1 MKYNKVN
8 DVIYYSFENIDSHG
22 VKTCFSTKHGGVSK
36 GYLASMNLG
45 RNHGDDNANVDENY
59 DIICESAG
67 LNRNKIVAGS
77 QTHSNNVRV
86 VTSEDIGNRIENN
99 DGLITK
105 EKGLVLATSHADC
118 VPVFFYDKNKEV
130 IAMVHSGWK
139 STLSNI
145 SKNTIRK
152 MVEVFDTNPKD
163 VLVGVGASICY
174 DCFEVEEDVLNLF
187 LNEFEHAKD
196 CYKQKNETKYLI
208 DLKKIIVNQLLNE
221 GVILENIDVTDV
233 CTMCSEDTFFSYR
246 LMGSKRGS
254 QMAFIQM

>member
-8 DVIYYSFENIDSHG
+8 DVVYYSFENIDNHG
-22 VKTCFSTKHGGVSK
+22 LKTCFSTKHGGVST
-36 GYLASMNLG
+36 GYLASMNLS
-45 RNHGDDNANVDENY
+45 RSNGDNNANVDKNY
-59 DIICESAG
+59 DILCEAVG

-86 VTSEDIGNRIENN
+86 VSSIDIGSKIENN
-99 DGLITK
+99 DGLITN

-139 STLSNI
+139 STLGNI

-152 MVEVFDTNPKD
+152 MIETFDTNPKD
-163 VLVGVGASICY
+163 VLVGIGASICY
-174 DCFEVEEDVLNLF
+174 ECFEVEDDVLDLF
-187 LNEFEHAKD
+187 LNEFDFAKE

-208 DLKKIIVNQLLNE
+208 DLKKIIVNQLINE
-221 GVILENIDVTDV
+221 RVLIENIDVTDV
-233 CTMCSEDTFFSYR
+233 CTMCTEDTFFSHR
-246 LMGSKRGS
+246 LMGTKRGS